1 MIIGLTGNKGAGKT
15 TAFNFI
21 KAKYPDIIELQLA
34 KYLKEVC
41 SIVFETDIK
50 YFEDSHFKE
59 LVINPAFPHFQLT
72 LTSLPLIYELYGLK
86 LRTSDFRKH
95 LNAGFW
101 TPRQVLQ
108 YVGTEILR
116 EREPTIHI
124 RKMVESIQFQTSQNY
139 IITDI
144 RFINEYNTLKT
155 MLDDKLGFDM
165 IYIQRDEAEAKA
177 GDHKSESEIK
187 EIAKNAKIVNN
198 NNGLE
203 ELKERV
209 LQTAENVLKRNYGIL

>member
-21 KAKYPDIIELQLA
+21 KAKYPDIVELQLA

-50 YFEDSHFKE
+50 YFEDPHFKE
-59 LVINPAFPHFQLT
+59 MALNPAVPAFRLT
-72 LTSLPLIYELYGLK
+72 LVTLPLIYEMYGLK
-86 LRTSDFRKH
+86 LRTQDFRKH

-101 TPRQVLQ
+101 TPRAVLQ

-124 RKMVESIQFQTSQNY
+124 RKMIESIQFQTSQNY
-139 IITDI
+139 VVTDL
-144 RFINEYNTLKT
+144 RFLNEYNTLKT
-155 MLDDKLGFDM
+155 MLDDKLGFDV
-165 IYIQRDEAEAKA
+165 IYIKRDEAEAKA
-177 GDHKSESEIK
+177 GEHSSELEIK
-187 EIAKNAKIVNN
+187 EIAKNAKIVSNN
-198 NNGLE
+198 DGLE
-203 ELKERV
+203 EFEERI